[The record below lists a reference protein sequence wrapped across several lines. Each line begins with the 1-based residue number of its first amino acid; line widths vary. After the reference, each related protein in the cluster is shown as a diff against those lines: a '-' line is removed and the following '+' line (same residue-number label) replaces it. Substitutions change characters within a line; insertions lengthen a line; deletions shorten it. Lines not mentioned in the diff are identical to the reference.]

1 MSISGNPETGGRP
14 LSTADLAA
22 AARRPDAVDD
32 NEEPVLNEER
42 PATASA
48 AAASSDREETIQRQ
62 SAGGV
67 EAQQRTT
74 RRNVD
79 QKVSAGNEARSAIR
93 EGEADGNGNDVVG
106 QDRGVRGARPAPQEA
121 DAQARGGRWFN
132 EKDVTP
138 ADTPRADAATSA
150 DRSPADTTARSGEAL
165 EPLFTPD
172 LAETYRLRWTSIQS
186 GFVDDP
192 RQAVR
197 SGDELVAQIMTNLAN
212 TFAGERHRVEAQLD
226 ATGEGSTEELRV
238 TLRRYRSF
246 FERLLSL

>member
-22 AARRPDAVDD
+22 AARRPNAVDD
-32 NEEPVLNEER
+32 NEEPVLNEEL

-62 SAGGV
+62 SAGGA

-93 EGEADGNGNDVVG
+93 EGEADGNGNDVRG
-106 QDRGVRGARPAPQEA
+106 QDRGGRAGRPAEEA

-132 EKDVTP
+132 EKDATP
-138 ADTPRADAATSA
+138 ADTPQADAASSA
-150 DRSPADTTARSGEAL
+150 DRSPADTAARSGEAL

-197 SGDELVAQIMTNLAN
+197 GGDELVAQIMTNLAN
-212 TFAGERHRVEAQLD
+212 TFADERHRVEAQLD